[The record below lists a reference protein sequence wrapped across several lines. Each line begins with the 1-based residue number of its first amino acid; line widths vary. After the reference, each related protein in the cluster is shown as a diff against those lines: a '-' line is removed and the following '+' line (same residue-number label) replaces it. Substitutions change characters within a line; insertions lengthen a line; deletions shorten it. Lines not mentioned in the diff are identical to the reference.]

1 MDRIDY
7 RKLRSLTA
15 RRLIRALERDGFSL
29 DQARGSHRHYRH
41 PDGRKVTV
49 SFHRPSDTFPLKTLK
64 EMIEWQARWSLEDLK
79 RLKLVAKRGS

>member
-15 RRLIRALERDGFSL
+15 RRLISALERDGFYL
-29 DQARGSHRHYRH
+29 DQPSGSHRHYRH

-49 SFHRPSDTFPLKTLK
+49 SFHHPSDTFPPKTLK

-79 RLKLVAKRGS
+79 RLKLVSKRGS